1 MISRKPAPASSTC
14 TPCCLT
20 GSGRR
25 GSTRCTRFW
34 MSTEAWLGSVPGWK
48 VASIETEPEELV
60 DDSK

>member
-1 MISRKPAPASSTC
+1 
-14 TPCCLT
+14 
-20 GSGRR
+20 
-25 GSTRCTRFW
+25 